1 MRKILLC
8 FVLFW
13 MGTMCVSAQ
22 TDNYDASVKKMLLV
36 SGGAETFKVVVPQMI
51 SMMKAQLPDVPA
63 SYWDEVQSEFSKAA
77 FDELVALLVPVY
89 KKHLSQQDIEAVI
102 KFYETPAGKKMA
114 AASPQISSESMQIG
128 QQWGMQLAGK
138 IQNKLKEKGYIK

>member
-1 MRKILLC
+1 MKSVLLC

-13 MGTMCVSAQ
+13 AGIMCVCAQ
-22 TDNYDASVKKMLLV
+22 TDSYDASVKKMLLL

-51 SMMKAQLPDVPA
+51 SMMKEQLPDIPG
-63 SYWDEVQSEFSKAA
+63 SYWDETLIEFNKTA
-77 FDELVALLVPVY
+77 FDDLVAMLVPVY
-89 KKHLSQQDIEAVI
+89 KKHLSQQDIDAVI

-114 AASPQISSESMQIG
+114 AVAPQISSESMQIG

-138 IQNKLKEKGYIK
+138 IQNKLKEKGYLK